1 MHGPTVG
8 CRIRAVTY
16 WTIVAVIFSS
26 VVASGCGPGAA
37 RPEKSAVDVSDMSTR
52 ERATFARMVDEML
65 APCALDAVTLDVC
78 LEEKRSCKA
87 CVPAANFIAERVKAG
102 FDKQAIRK
110 SYQLRFGGEPKRIDV
125 ADSPTIGAANA
136 AVTIVVWSDFEC
148 SHCKHVVPIV
158 ERIAQ
163 QHPQDVRLVH
173 KFYPIPRHTM
183 AKVAAKAAFAA
194 QQQGKYWEMER
205 LLFENQANLGEQ
217 TILEFAQSLGLN
229 MDQVKADMEGDAAA
243 KAIERDTA
251 EADRLGLTGTPLI
264 FINGREFDPRLFQVE
279 PDLDAW
285 VTTEIELAKG
295 K

>member
-1 MHGPTVG
+1 M
-8 CRIRAVTY
+8 
-16 WTIVAVIFSS
+16 
-26 VVASGCGPGAA
+26 
-37 RPEKSAVDVSDMSTR
+37 
-52 ERATFARMVDEML
+52 
-65 APCALDAVTLDVC
+65 
-78 LEEKRSCKA
+78 
-87 CVPAANFIAERVKAG
+87 
-102 FDKQAIRK
+102 
-110 SYQLRFGGEPKRIDV
+110 RFRGEPKRIDV